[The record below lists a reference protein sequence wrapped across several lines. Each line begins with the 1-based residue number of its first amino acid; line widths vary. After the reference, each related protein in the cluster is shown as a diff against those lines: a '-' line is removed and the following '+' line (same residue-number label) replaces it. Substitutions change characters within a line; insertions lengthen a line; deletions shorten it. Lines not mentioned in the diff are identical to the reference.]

1 MSEAADTTR
10 DLAAAL
16 GRVPSGL
23 FVLTAK
29 HIAFDDDWRP
39 EEWRPLRMAAGLTV
53 PGLSNLDIQD
63 VATEI
68 LFPPSTGRPPEK
80 PLDVAAILL
89 RPEVEKRV
97 SAYAA
102 SIDAIAET
110 DETTSTDVVVMVG
123 SVTIP
128 KYASTAAFT

>member
-1 MSEAADTTR
+1 MSTEEAQQKQYRDAAVKFVCRTTVF
-10 DLAAAL
+10 LAAANDL
-16 GRVPSGL
+16 SKGALSGVL
-23 FVLTAK
+23 LQSRKGKTFVLTAK

-89 RPEVEKRV
+89 
-97 SAYAA
+97 
-102 SIDAIAET
+102 
-110 DETTSTDVVVMVG
+110 
-123 SVTIP
+123 
-128 KYASTAAFT
+128 